1 VRVVWLQKSLSD
13 LDEVFT
19 YIAADDPGSA
29 AVIVERIK
37 RAAAN
42 LADFP
47 CLGRQERYPGIRQL
61 VLGRTPFI
69 VLYRVCRD
77 SVSNLGIYHGWQ
89 LAPFPWRRRGDES
102 TKSYPGRPIASR

>member
-1 VRVVWLQKSLSD
+1 LRVVWLQKSLSD

-19 YIAADDPGSA
+19 YIAADDPGCA

-47 CLGRQERYPGIRQL
+47 YFGRHGRYPGIRQL
-61 VLGRTPFI
+61 VVGRTPFR
-69 VLYRVCRD
+69 VRYRVRRD
-77 SVSNLGIYHGWQ
+77 SVSILGICHGWQ
-89 LAPFPWRRRGDES
+89 LDPFPWRRRGDES
-102 TKSYPGRPIASR
+102 TSSYPGRPIASR